1 MKGKT
6 YTNQDITVAVDENL
20 ITISRNGELMK
31 ADTYSD
37 WNEAD
42 DEFKVV
48 CKQVDEYLESKKSK

>member
-6 YTNQDITVAVDENL
+6 YTNKSITVAVDENL

-37 WNEAD
+37 WSEAD
-42 DEFKVV
+42 EKFKEV
-48 CKQVDEYLESKKSK
+48 CKQVDEYIEKKKI

>member
-6 YTNQDITVAVDENL
+6 YTNKDITVAVDENL
-20 ITISRNGELMK
+20 ITISRSGELIK

-48 CKQVDEYLESKKSK
+48 CKQVDEYLKKKRA

>member
-31 ADTYSD
+31 ADTYSN

-42 DEFKVV
+42 DKFEEV
-48 CKQVDEYLESKKSK
+48 CKELDKYIKKKKA

>member
-48 CKQVDEYLESKKSK
+48 CKQVDEYLKKKKL